1 MKRPRYNY
9 DVTSGLSQMTRN
21 LPEQSNTYVAIDEK
35 TESDLF
41 SFVYR
46 FSSYINYYNLSNKRE
61 GDWQFFFSN
70 NPHVLL
76 SILNDVNVYSFNFTY
91 DKLSDYIRATNNTN
105 DQVIALENIFV
116 FLYQL
121 ILEMHATYERIS
133 KISKALSVT
142 NEVDWQE
149 DDIFNLYN
157 QLFIWRNDIQQ
168 VEGIAFSTDQW
179 PSLENAANES
189 FIPTN
194 LVFELD
200 DSIQGKI
207 INTLLQLD
215 VFFGDVQAK
224 YIHYLNN
231 GKYIIKKAIQN
242 QDVYYEPHLGV
253 VKSFLQL
260 YAHLQDKINLIPKRH
275 LDFYY
280 QQILGQLPSLQK
292 VDRVHLALTLGS
304 SIAQYLLKKDTIF
317 LAEFPEI
324 ENKYLYR
331 TVKDSVLNKANLL
344 FLNNVL
350 ISTHKNTEAD
360 FESNIV
366 KEKIVYQ
373 NSLNVPD
380 FQSKGTKGN
389 IVFPLFGEDPDFSNS
404 STGNME
410 FAKFGYLVGSEILY
424 QTTGKR
430 TFTIDIYFGDTSF
443 TTLSNYI
450 KSYSLLIG
458 KHEKVVANELFKA
471 AFNITITTEEG
482 WYELDSYSVKYDFDN
497 LDEKVISYN
506 FQLKEDQPAIV
517 LYNNEIHGGN
527 YPANIP
533 LIYFQLNP
541 NSFHN
546 GYSFLKGLIITRIAF
561 TMKVDQNSQL
571 ILSNNLGLISS
582 DNPFTPFGP
591 QPYEN
596 AYLDIQNENIFNKF
610 TTNFSLNIAWFNLP
624 TNENGFQEY
633 FKEYGKPVENNSFL
647 VGVSSLDKG
656 KFKPDV
662 EEQQNF
668 ELFHSIRKADTVGIL
683 SPTTTLNDIDFGK
696 LKFSN
701 DMSLEKDSE
710 DILLNT
716 QKGVV
721 RIQLLSPSDP
731 FGHKRFNQ
739 LFSDTSIHNSKKFTK
754 KRELPKEPYTPY
766 IKSIHVNFTLF
777 SSDILNRGFIDDN
790 FETDIKF
797 IHVHPFGHDLI
808 YPNSKQPSFK
818 LIPDYPSDR
827 QFYIGVN
834 NVSPSDELTIYFE
847 LKDLK
852 PTHSVINKPVISW
865 SYLQENTWKTL
876 TSNYILSDSTDGFIR
891 SGLVTLL
898 LPTDINSDN
907 TVLPPDIYWISAQ
920 LHGSADYSMQLIC
933 LYANALEVE
942 RIDNGDN
949 FHLAALPAATIT
961 QSQLPLPEVD
971 TILQPFASFG
981 SVFAETYDQFN
992 TRISE
997 LLRSK
1002 NRFITTRDLTQ
1013 QILNHFPSLAYVHC
1027 MANGRQTD
1035 LLLENMDILIMVVP
1049 VIQSFNKYNENSLPN
1064 VDFSELSIINSFIK
1078 SILPPS
1084 IKFVVTNP
1092 IYEFVKVK
1100 CSVQFEST
1108 RINLK
1113 VNANIS
1119 RLNDDIINFISPWLS
1134 IAETEFKE
1142 LKVLYVNDIINFI
1155 QKRNYIHY
1163 VTSVSLLHFYQYKN
1177 PKTSQLLNVV
1187 IDTAQHSKESVT
1199 ASLPGALL
1207 VPMAEHNIEIVTND
1221 SFIPASVS
1229 GINNYILGKELIL
1242 NEALTSEIQNRLE
1255 TNQIKKP
1262 TFTLTLKL

>member
-1 MKRPRYNY
+1 
-9 DVTSGLSQMTRN
+9 
-21 LPEQSNTYVAIDEK
+21 
-35 TESDLF
+35 
-41 SFVYR
+41 
-46 FSSYINYYNLSNKRE
+46 
-61 GDWQFFFSN
+61 
-70 NPHVLL
+70 
-76 SILNDVNVYSFNFTY
+76 
-91 DKLSDYIRATNNTN
+91 
-105 DQVIALENIFV
+105 
-116 FLYQL
+116 
-121 ILEMHATYERIS
+121 
-133 KISKALSVT
+133 
-142 NEVDWQE
+142 
-149 DDIFNLYN
+149 
-157 QLFIWRNDIQQ
+157 
-168 VEGIAFSTDQW
+168 
-179 PSLENAANES
+179 
-189 FIPTN
+189 
-194 LVFELD
+194 
-200 DSIQGKI
+200 
-207 INTLLQLD
+207 
-215 VFFGDVQAK
+215 
-224 YIHYLNN
+224 
-231 GKYIIKKAIQN
+231 
-242 QDVYYEPHLGV
+242 
-253 VKSFLQL
+253 
-260 YAHLQDKINLIPKRH
+260 
-275 LDFYY
+275 
-280 QQILGQLPSLQK
+280 
-292 VDRVHLALTLGS
+292 
-304 SIAQYLLKKDTIF
+304 
-317 LAEFPEI
+317 
-324 ENKYLYR
+324 
-331 TVKDSVLNKANLL
+331 
-344 FLNNVL
+344 
-350 ISTHKNTEAD
+350 
-360 FESNIV
+360 
-366 KEKIVYQ
+366 
-373 NSLNVPD
+373 
-380 FQSKGTKGN
+380 
-389 IVFPLFGEDPDFSNS
+389 
-404 STGNME
+404 
-410 FAKFGYLVGSEILY
+410 
-424 QTTGKR
+424 
-430 TFTIDIYFGDTSF
+430 
-443 TTLSNYI
+443 
-450 KSYSLLIG
+450 
-458 KHEKVVANELFKA
+458 
-471 AFNITITTEEG
+471 
-482 WYELDSYSVKYDFDN
+482 
-497 LDEKVISYN
+497 
-506 FQLKEDQPAIV
+506 
-517 LYNNEIHGGN
+517 
-527 YPANIP
+527 
-533 LIYFQLNP
+533 
-541 NSFHN
+541 
-546 GYSFLKGLIITRIAF
+546 
-561 TMKVDQNSQL
+561 
-571 ILSNNLGLISS
+571 
-582 DNPFTPFGP
+582 
-591 QPYEN
+591 
-596 AYLDIQNENIFNKF
+596 
-610 TTNFSLNIAWFNLP
+610 
-624 TNENGFQEY
+624 
-633 FKEYGKPVENNSFL
+633 
-647 VGVSSLDKG
+647 LDKG

-683 SPTTTLNDIDFGK
+683 SPTTNLNDIDFGK

-818 LIPDYPSDR
+818 LIPEYPSDR

>member
-1 MKRPRYNY
+1 MKRTRYSY
-9 DVTSGLSQMTRN
+9 DVTTGLSQLSRK
-21 LPEQSNTYVAIDEK
+21 LPEQEELYVQIDAK
-35 TESDLF
+35 TESELL
-41 SFVYR
+41 SFIYR
-46 FSSYINYYNLSNKRE
+46 FSSAINYYNLNNKKE

-91 DKLSDYIRATNNTN
+91 DKLSDFIRVTNNTTE
-105 DQVIALENIFV
+105 QIVALENIFI

-121 ILEMHATYERIS
+121 ILEMHATYERIN
-133 KISKALSVT
+133 KISKALIVPSD
-142 NEVDWQE
+142 VDWQE

-157 QLFIWRNDIQQ
+157 QLFVWRNDIQQ
-168 VEGIAFSTDQW
+168 VEGIQFSSSEW
-179 PSLENAANES
+179 PFLENASNES
-189 FIPTN
+189 FVPSN

-200 DSIQGKI
+200 DSVNGKI
-207 INTLLQLD
+207 VSSLQSLD
-215 VFFGDVQAK
+215 IFFGDVQAK
-224 YIHYLNN
+224 YIHYLNT
-231 GKYIIKKAIQN
+231 GKYIIKKATQN
-242 QDVYYEPHLGV
+242 QEVYYEPHLGV

-260 YAHLQDKINLIPKRH
+260 YTHLQDKINLIPKRH

-292 VDRVHLALTLGS
+292 VDRVHLVLTLGY
-304 SIAQYLLKKDTIF
+304 SIPQFLLKKDIVF
-317 LAEFPEI
+317 LAQFPEI
-324 ENKYLYR
+324 ASSYLYR
-331 TVKDSVLNKANLL
+331 SVKDTVLNKATLL

-350 ISTHKNTEAD
+350 ISTHKNSEAD

-373 NSLNVPD
+373 NSLNLSD
-380 FQSKGTKGN
+380 FQAKGTKGN
-389 IVFPLFGEDPDFSNS
+389 TVFPLFGEDPDLLNS
-404 STGNME
+404 SIGNME
-410 FAKFGYLVGSEILY
+410 FAKLGYLVGSEILY

-430 TFTIDIYFGDTSF
+430 TFTIDIYFGDASF
-443 TTLSNYI
+443 ATLSNYI

-458 KHEKVVANELFKA
+458 KHEKVVANQLLKA
-471 AFNITITTEEG
+471 AFIISITVEDG
-482 WYELDSYSVKYDFDN
+482 WFELNSYSVKCDFDN

-527 YPANIP
+527 YPAKIP

-541 NSFHN
+541 SSFHN
-546 GYSFLKGLIITRIAF
+546 GYSFLKGLIITRIGF
-561 TMKVDQNSQL
+561 TMNVDQNNQL

-582 DNPFTPFGP
+582 DNPFTPFGS
-591 QPYEN
+591 QPSEN

-610 TTNFSLNIAWFNLP
+610 TSNFSLNIAWFNLP

-662 EEQQNF
+662 DEQQNF
-668 ELFHSIRKADTVGIL
+668 ELFGSIRKADSVGIL
-683 SPTTTLNDIDFGK
+683 SPITIIKDIDFGK
-696 LKFSN
+696 IKFSN

-710 DILLNT
+710 DILLNI
-716 QKGVV
+716 QKGIV

-731 FGHKRFNQ
+731 FGHKRYNR
-739 LFSDTSIHNSKKFTK
+739 LFSDTSIHNSKKFKK
-754 KRELPKEPYTPY
+754 KRELPKEPYIPY
-766 IKSIHVNFTLF
+766 IKSIHVNYTLF

-790 FETDIKF
+790 FETDIRF
-797 IHVHPFGHDLI
+797 IHVHPFGYDLL
-808 YPNSKQPSFK
+808 YPNSKQPAFK
-818 LIPDYPSDR
+818 LIPEYASHR

-834 NVSPSDELTIYFE
+834 NVLPSDELTMYFE
-847 LKDLK
+847 LQDLR

-865 SYLQENTWKTL
+865 SYLQANTWKIL
-876 TSNYILSDSTDGFIR
+876 SSNYILNDSTEGFIR
-891 SGLVTLL
+891 SGLVTLM
-898 LPTDINSDN
+898 LPSDINSDN
-907 TVLPPDIYWISAQ
+907 TILPPDIFWFSAQ
-920 LHGSADYSMQLIC
+920 LHGSSDYSMKLIC
-933 LYANALEVE
+933 LYVNAIEVE

-1027 MANGRQTD
+1027 MANGSQTD

-1049 VIQSFNKYNENSLPN
+1049 VIQSFNKYNENALPN

-1084 IKFVVTNP
+1084 IKFAVTNP
-1092 IYEFVKVK
+1092 IYEFVKIK
-1100 CSVQFEST
+1100 CSVLFESS
-1108 RINLK
+1108 RMNQK
-1113 VNANIS
+1113 VNANIF
-1119 RLNDDIINFISPWLS
+1119 RLNEDIIKFISPWLS

-1142 LKVLYVNDIINFI
+1142 LKVLYVNDIINFL
-1155 QKRNYIHY
+1155 QKRNYINY

-1177 PKTSQLLNVV
+1177 PKTNQLLNVV
-1187 IDTAQHSKESVT
+1187 IDTAKDAKESVT

-1207 VPMAEHNIEIVTND
+1207 VPMAEHNIEIITSD

-1229 GINNYILGKELIL
+1229 GISNYILGKELIL
-1242 NEALTSEIQNRLE
+1242 NEVFTNEIQNRLE